1 MSNNNKD
8 KKYYYGGGLLK
19 NGSEGADVASW
30 QKYLADQGYFTGNID
45 GVFGDYTESATKEYQ
60 RSRGI
65 SDDGMVG
72 ATTFGDAGFI
82 NYNDYGTFDWDKQGE
97 YDKLL
102 TDYTEREPFK
112 FDVNS
117 AALYNQYKDIY
128 TEQAG
133 LASNHAMGQAAAMS
147 GGYGN
152 SYAASV
158 GAQAYQNYMKELAGI
173 PSELEQS
180 AYSKYITEGE
190 QMKSQIDA
198 LAGDYTKQL
207 GEWELGYGLA
217 AQAKSDAAAY
227 DSAIA
232 AKKKAEA
239 DKIEAEEELE
249 ETIQTTPWDLF
260 DQEAYDRQVAA
271 DGGAEAQAAADELI
285 AALQTGELDY
295 KGALSAAKELLATS
309 IISPEDYKNLHW
321 MFTIYNTTKTVGTSP
336 ES

>member
-30 QKYLADQGYFTGNID
+30 QTYLADQGFFTGNID
-45 GVFGDYTESATKEYQ
+45 GIFGDYTESATKEYQ

-82 NYNDYGTFDWDKQGE
+82 NYNDYGTFEWDKQEE
-97 YDKLL
+97 YNDLL
-102 TDYTEREPFK
+102 SGYTNREPFK
-112 FDVNS
+112 FDVN
-117 AALYNQYKDIY
+117 ADALYNQLKDIY

-133 LASNHAMGQAAAMS
+133 LASNHAMGQAAALS

-158 GAQAYQNYMKELAGI
+158 GAQAYQNYMKELAGL

-180 AYSKYITEGE
+180 AYEKYITEGE

-198 LAGDYTKQL
+198 LAGDYSKQF
-207 GEWELGYGLA
+207 GEWELGYGM
-217 AQAKSDAAAY
+217 AQDAKTDAANY
-227 DSAIA
+227 DAAIA
-232 AKKKAEA
+232 TNKKTVA
-239 DKIEAEEELE
+239 DKIAAEEEY
-249 ETIQTTPWDLF
+249 ETLVQTSPWDLF
-260 DQEAYDRQVAA
+260 DQEKYDNQVAA
-271 DGGAEAQAAADELI
+271 DGGAEEQDALLTWAKYAANGTYDYDSARAAAN
-285 AALQTGELDY
+285 
-295 KGALSAAKELLATS
+295 KLLAES
-309 IISPEDYKNLHW
+309 IISPATYREMIQMLVK
-321 MFTIYNTTKTVGTSP
+321 P
-336 ES
+336 EQ

>member
-1 MSNNNKD
+1 MSDNKDNKD
-8 KKYYYGGGLLK
+8 KRKYYYGGGLLK

-45 GVFGDYTESATKEYQ
+45 GIFGDYTESATKEYQ

-65 SDDGMVG
+65 DDDGMVG

-82 NYNDYGTFDWDKQGE
+82 NYNDYGSFDWDKQEE
-97 YDKLL
+97 YNKHLSA
-102 TDYTEREPFK
+102 YTNREPFK

-158 GAQAYQNYMKELAGI
+158 GAQAYQNYMKELAGL

-180 AYSKYITEGE
+180 AYNKYITEGE
-190 QMKSQIDA
+190 QMKAQIDA
-198 LAGDYTKQL
+198 LAGDYSKRL
-207 GEWELGYGLA
+207 GEWEIGYGMA
-217 AQAKSDAAAY
+217 AQAKSDAADY
-227 DSAIA
+227 DAAIA
-232 AKKKAEA
+232 TKKKAVA
-239 DKIEAEEELE
+239 DEIAAEEAYE
-249 ETIQTTPWDLF
+249 ETVQTSPWDLF
-260 DQEAYDRQVAA
+260 DQKKYDSQVAA
-271 DGGAEAQAAADELI
+271 DGGAEEQDALLTWAKYAANGEFDYDSALAAAN
-285 AALQTGELDY
+285 
-295 KGALSAAKELLATS
+295 KLLAES
-309 IISPEDYKNLHW
+309 IISPATYREMMQMLVK
-321 MFTIYNTTKTVGTSP
+321 P
-336 ES
+336 EQ